1 MQMGGKVLVLM
12 EAINQNV
19 MPSASD
25 IKSGKETMESIK
37 KKLDQTKLGACR
49 KANCCQKKPKL

>member
-1 MQMGGKVLVLM
+1 MGGKVLVLM

-37 KKLDQTKLGACR
+37 KKLD
-49 KANCCQKKPKL
+49 